1 MKNKLESE
9 NKMNDQIIQKRK
21 RFQRKINRRKE
32 QRNTT
37 IMSNQELN
45 KIKNLIQQIKR
56 EKSSEKRQQL
66 IVQVLELM
74 TIIL

>member
-1 MKNKLESE
+1 
-9 NKMNDQIIQKRK
+9 MN
-21 RFQRKINRRKE
+21 
-32 QRNTT
+32 
-37 IMSNQELN
+37 NQELS

-56 EKSSEKRQQL
+56 EKSSEKRQQM

>member
-1 MKNKLESE
+1 
-9 NKMNDQIIQKRK
+9 
-21 RFQRKINRRKE
+21 
-32 QRNTT
+32 
-37 IMSNQELN
+37 MSNQELN

>member
-1 MKNKLESE
+1 
-9 NKMNDQIIQKRK
+9 
-21 RFQRKINRRKE
+21 
-32 QRNTT
+32 
-37 IMSNQELN
+37 MSKQELN

-56 EKSSEKRQQL
+56 EKSSEKRQQM

>member
-1 MKNKLESE
+1 
-9 NKMNDQIIQKRK
+9 
-21 RFQRKINRRKE
+21 
-32 QRNTT
+32 
-37 IMSNQELN
+37 MSNQELN

-56 EKSSEKRQQL
+56 EKSSEKRQQM